1 MSYSI
6 VGNNRTPDF
15 FLAWYEV
22 CIDEDED
29 EYADIEGETVDEEDI
44 FGRRAIVPKKGLS
57 KLLAKNEFSFSF
69 HSSIFT
75 DILLNI
81 YIICITFSYFLLR
94 FAFLIF

>member
-29 EYADIEGETVDEEDI
+29 EYEEMEGETVDEQDI
-44 FGRRAIVPKKGLS
+44 FARRAIVPKNS
-57 KLLAKNEFSFSF
+57 NSNTVTIVFYYYAPTSEWYW
-69 HSSIFT
+69 
-75 DILLNI
+75 D
-81 YIICITFSYFLLR
+81 
-94 FAFLIF
+94 

>member
-44 FGRRAIVPKKGLS
+44 FGRRAIVPK
-57 KLLAKNEFSFSF
+57 
-69 HSSIFT
+69 
-75 DILLNI
+75 
-81 YIICITFSYFLLR
+81 
-94 FAFLIF
+94 